1 MHQMVPQFR
10 VLAKVD
16 APNDPAY
23 YFISGRMLG
32 FKLIDTDEGV
42 ETHKRFCISVL
53 PRIKFSYVR
62 RQIH

>member
-1 MHQMVPQFR
+1 MYRKITSLLTNAAIMKSQFR

-32 FKLIDTDEGV
+32 LNE
-42 ETHKRFCISVL
+42 
-53 PRIKFSYVR
+53 
-62 RQIH
+62 